1 MAMEKRTLLTLE
13 HIPSPPSFLCNKSP
27 QKALSKREKH
37 VASSWDER
45 TPAGMFSGL
54 LPWGEVDAEAR
65 IQWDMFTE
73 AWGPVEGAAVSFR
86 PSAWGA
92 VCSTTRGP
100 PPQETLIKL
109 FWVHTLSQ
117 NKLSRYSICLISF
130 VCMCSWLC
138 LLQLQMSAIQ
148 NIKLAHLGS
157 APPCM
162 EHYSLAWVL
171 GEICSVLNISV
182 VRKTSD
188 GRSDP
193 TESFIFSKKGL
204 ELVTATRWVVLLV
217 LVAWSQ
223 LSQDVGAQD
232 KRSQAHPYAPPESP
246 GSCLSS
252 FTLCKG
258 SRYSFSF

>member
-1 MAMEKRTLLTLE
+1 MRWKNTSRNVLWTFAMRRGGRRSSHSVRHVHWGLGARWKGQLCHLD
-13 HIPSPPSFLCNKSP
+13 HQHGGQCAAPPGDPL
-27 QKALSKREKH
+27 
-37 VASSWDER
+37 
-45 TPAGMFSGL
+45 
-54 LPWGEVDAEAR
+54 
-65 IQWDMFTE
+65 
-73 AWGPVEGAAVSFR
+73 
-86 PSAWGA
+86 
-92 VCSTTRGP
+92 
-100 PPQETLIKL
+100 PQETLIKL

-217 LVAWSQ
+217 LVDWSQ

-232 KRSQAHPYAPPESP
+232 KRSQANPYAPPESP